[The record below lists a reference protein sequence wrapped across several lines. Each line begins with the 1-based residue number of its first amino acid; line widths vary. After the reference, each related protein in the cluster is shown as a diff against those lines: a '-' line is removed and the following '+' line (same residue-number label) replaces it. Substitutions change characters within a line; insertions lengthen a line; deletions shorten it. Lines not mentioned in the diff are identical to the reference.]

1 MRRQSS
7 RILTS
12 AKCIHSTT
20 AIPAPRLPSDCC
32 FNTINIIYI
41 PPLFD
46 RPPFISPASDNPD
59 RFRLTPSDQERIL
72 SEAIGVPVSSGVPVP
87 QGILGSQVEALVPQ
101 SPLVASKSLLA
112 TALQKELNNN
122 IIDGDRDF
130 IDFLSPD
137 SRSCFPIDNA
147 LLDALSKPFFGSW
160 WSPEAI
166 LLLFY

>member
-1 MRRQSS
+1 
-7 RILTS
+7 
-12 AKCIHSTT
+12 
-20 AIPAPRLPSDCC
+20 LPGDCC

-41 PPLFD
+41 PPPSLFD

-72 SEAIGVPVSSGVPVP
+72 LEAIGVLVP

-101 SPLVASKSLLA
+101 PSLVASKALLA
-112 TALQKELNNN
+112 TALQEELNNN

-147 LLDALSKPFFGSW
+147 LLDALSKPFFGS
-160 WSPEAI
+160 
-166 LLLFY
+166 

>member
-32 FNTINIIYI
+32 F
-41 PPLFD
+41 

-59 RFRLTPSDQERIL
+59 PFRLTPSDQERIL
-72 SEAIGVPVSSGVPVP
+72 LEAIGVPVP

-101 SPLVASKSLLA
+101 SSLVASKSLLA

-130 IDFLSPD
+130 IDFLFPD

-147 LLDALSKPFFGSW
+147 LLDALSKPFLGVDGLQKPYCCYST
-160 WSPEAI
+160 SMT
-166 LLLFY
+166 LF